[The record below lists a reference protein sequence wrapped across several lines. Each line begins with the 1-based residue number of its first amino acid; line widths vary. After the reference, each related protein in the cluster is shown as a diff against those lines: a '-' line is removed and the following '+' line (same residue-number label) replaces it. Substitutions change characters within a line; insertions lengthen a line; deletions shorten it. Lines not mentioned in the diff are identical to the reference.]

1 MGGRLAPRGHEVG
14 ARPVTQRVVRVLP
27 DVPAI
32 DKTFDYVVP
41 PEMDGHV
48 RVGTSVRIA
57 LHGRRMGGWVVADD
71 VEPHAGVTLQPLLK
85 VTGWGPPP
93 DIVELANWAA
103 WRWAGRPATFL
114 RTAAPPV
121 AVAGL
126 PPAASPAPPM
136 ITVGD
141 ELAADA
147 VGRDYAVLRLPPAR
161 DPFAVVEHAVAKGPA
176 LILTPS
182 IDSAA
187 TAARRLRRAGRA
199 VALMPREWPA
209 AAAGVDAVVG
219 TRAAAWAPVPKL
231 AAVVV
236 LDAHEEVYQEERA
249 PTWNAWKV
257 GAERA
262 RRAGA
267 PCVLVSSCPTL
278 EILGWGDL
286 IAPSRTD
293 ERAGWPAVEVVDR
306 RRDDPRQGLF
316 SDRLV
321 RVLRGGGRVVCV
333 LNRKGRAR
341 LLACA
346 ACGELARCEHCT
358 AAVEQQETALV
369 CRRCGTGR
377 PPVCAACGSQSLKV
391 LRAGVTRVR
400 EQLEALAGVP
410 VGEVT
415 GDSDDVPETR
425 VLVGTEAVLH
435 RVAEAAAVAF
445 LDFDQELLAPRYRAA
460 EQALALLA
468 RAARLVGGR
477 TGPGRLLVQT
487 RGPRHEVLEAAVHA
501 DPGRLAAPE
510 LTRRTLLA
518 FPPVSA
524 IASVSGPAASAFVAE
539 LDGVELLGPDD
550 DRWLVRAPDHQRL
563 CDALAAVQ
571 RPPGRLRVEVDPLRL

>member
-1 MGGRLAPRGHEVG
+1 M
-14 ARPVTQRVVRVLP
+14 TRVVRVLP

-41 PEMDGHV
+41 PELEGRV
-48 RVGTSVRIA
+48 RVGTAVRIA
-57 LHGRRMGGWVVADD
+57 LQGRRMGGWVVADD
-71 VEPHAGVTLQPLLK
+71 VEPHAGVTLQPLAK

-93 DIVELANWAA
+93 DIVDLANWAA

-114 RTAAPPV
+114 RTAAPPL

-126 PPAASPAPPM
+126 PPSTPPAPPM
-136 ITVGD
+136 TTVGD
-141 ELAADA
+141 ELASEA
-147 VGRDYAVLRLPPAR
+147 VDRDRAVLRLPPAR
-161 DPFAVVEHAVAKGPA
+161 DSFAVVEHAVAKGPT
-176 LILTPS
+176 LVLTPS

-187 TAARRLRRAGRA
+187 TTARRLRRAGKA
-199 VALMPREWPA
+199 VALMPRDWPA
-209 AAAGVDAVVG
+209 AAAGMDAVVG

-236 LDAHEEVYQEERA
+236 VDAHEEVYQEERA
-249 PTWNAWKV
+249 PSWNAWQV
-257 GAERA
+257 AAERA

-267 PCVLVSSCPTL
+267 RCVLVSPCPTL

-341 LLACA
+341 LLACT
-346 ACGELARCEHCT
+346 ACGELARCERCT
-358 AAVEQQETALV
+358 ASVEQQETALV
-369 CRRCGTGR
+369 CRRCGTER
-377 PPVCAACGSQSLKV
+377 PPVCSACGSQSLKI

-415 GDSDDVPETR
+415 GESGGVPETS

-435 RVAEAAAVAF
+435 RVDGADAVAF

-477 TGPGRLLVQT
+477 PGSGRLLIQT
-487 RGPRHEVLEAAVHA
+487 RLPSHDVLNAAVHA
-501 DPGRLAAPE
+501 DPGRLAGPE
-510 LTRRTLLA
+510 MTRRQLLA
-518 FPPVSA
+518 FPPVTA
-524 IASVSGPAASAFVAE
+524 IASVSGPAARAFVGE
-539 LDGVELLGPDD
+539 LRDVELLGPDD
-550 DRWLVRAPDHQRL
+550 ERWLVRAPDHQRL
-563 CDALAAVQ
+563 CDALAAVA